1 MLEHH
6 FWETFRKWVPH
17 PEVGEVYDV
26 EEIGFE
32 EDGFVVLLRPDHFQE
47 EKRSQ
52 WALRLVWDRILSYTV
67 TDESYRPELW
77 VSEKT
82 PDWALWTFYLSE
94 TSDHLTRFRE
104 ENYLVPEEPHHFF
117 ICATNLMADILSDEY
132 PTVTFIKRDTELQKC
147 TNVQR

>member
-1 MLEHH
+1 MDTDWPIWEIKCVLRDMLEHH

-32 EDGFVVLLRPDHFQE
+32 EDGFVVLLRPDQFKK
-47 EKRSQ
+47 EKRSNL
-52 WALRLVWDRILSYTV
+52 ALRLVWDRIVSYTV

-82 PDWALWTFYLSE
+82 PDWAL
-94 TSDHLTRFRE
+94 
-104 ENYLVPEEPHHFF
+104 
-117 ICATNLMADILSDEY
+117 
-132 PTVTFIKRDTELQKC
+132 
-147 TNVQR
+147 